1 MLNKLILIMF
11 VMLLGMSDGW
21 ARIQINLDAPDASPL
36 PIAVPDFHAVRNS
49 DTQLAA
55 DIAKVVRQNFHHS
68 AMFNM
73 LDQQAYLQDPETL
86 AIAGPMYQ
94 DWRLINADAVIGATV
109 RQVVQGGAEK
119 VQVDFRLFDV
129 QAEKVIIGRRYTIDR
144 NFWRHA
150 AHKISDDI
158 YSELTGEP
166 GYFASRIVHIAENK
180 GPDGQIQKRLCV
192 MDQDGANYKC
202 LTNGD
207 HLVLTPRFN
216 RQLQKVIYMSYASGK
231 PRLYLLDLP
240 TGQQEIVGDFEGLNS
255 SPRFHP
261 NGERVA
267 MTLTKGHEGNPE
279 IYTMD
284 LNTRT
289 LQRLTNFRGIDTS
302 PDYSPDG
309 QQIVFNS
316 TRAGKP
322 ALYIMNA
329 DGTETRRLTYGK
341 GQYFAPTWSP
351 RGDLI
356 AFVKLLNGTF
366 HIGVIDPQGNEERL
380 LTDAFMDESPTW
392 SPNGRVLAFARQT
405 HDGRTRIYSIDLTG
419 YNLRELPT
427 PQDASDP
434 AWSPVVQ

>member
-1 MLNKLILIMF
+1 MFRLFLSIAIML
-11 VMLLGMSDGW
+11 VVAVPHSW
-21 ARIQINLDAPDASPL
+21 ARIQINLDAPGASPL
-36 PIAVPDFHAVRNS
+36 PIAVPDFHAMRTADN
-49 DTQLAA
+49 QLAA
-55 DIAKVVRQNFHHS
+55 DIAKVVRENFHHS
-68 AMFNM
+68 AMFNV
-73 LDQQAYLQDPETL
+73 LSQQAYLQDPETL

-109 RQVVQGGAEK
+109 QQVVQGGAPK
-119 VQVDFRLFDV
+119 VQIDFRLFDV
-129 QAEKVIIGRRYTIDR
+129 QAENVVIGRRYTIDR

-158 YSELTGEP
+158 YTELTGEP
-166 GYFASRIVHIAENK
+166 GYFASRIVHIGEQQQAN
-180 GPDGQIQKRLCV
+180 GQIRKKLCV
-192 MDQDGANYKC
+192 MDQDGANYQC

-216 RQLQKVIYMSYASGK
+216 RQLQKVIYMSYANGK

-240 TGQQEIVGDFEGLNS
+240 TGRQEIVGDFEGLNS

-261 NGERVA
+261 NGQQVA
-267 MTLTKGHEGNPE
+267 MTLTQGHEGNPE

-284 LNTRT
+284 LATRS
-289 LQRLTNFRGIDTS
+289 LKRLTNFRGIDTS
-302 PDYSPDG
+302 PDYAPDG
-309 QQIVFNS
+309 NQIVFNS

-322 ALYIMNA
+322 ALYIMNT
-329 DGTETRRLTYGK
+329 DGTGTRRLTFGK

-380 LTDAFMDESPTW
+380 LTDGFMDESPTW
-392 SPNGRVLAFARQT
+392 SPNGRVLAFARQMP
-405 HDGRTRIYSIDLTG
+405 DGKTRIYSIDLTG

-434 AWSPVVQ
+434 AWSPLVQ